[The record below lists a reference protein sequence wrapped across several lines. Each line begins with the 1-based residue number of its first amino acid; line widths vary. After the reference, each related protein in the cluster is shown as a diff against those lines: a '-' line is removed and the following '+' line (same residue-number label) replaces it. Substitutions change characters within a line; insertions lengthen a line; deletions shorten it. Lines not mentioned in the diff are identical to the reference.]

1 MLPML
6 LSFSA
11 VTTTISRYWRW
22 CVALLLAILWILLT
36 PTGAIAED
44 YTKEAL
50 INMDFSGRDLRGSE
64 FTKANLFHSNLS
76 HTNLQGVSFFGANM
90 ETANLEGA
98 DLRYATLDT
107 ARLTKANLTNAI
119 LEGAFAFNTNFDDAI
134 ITGADF
140 TDVELR
146 EDAQRKLC
154 KVASGT
160 NPVTGR
166 KTWETLHCE
175 DFAT

>member
-1 MLPML
+1 
-6 LSFSA
+6 
-11 VTTTISRYWRW
+11 
-22 CVALLLAILWILLT
+22 
-36 PTGAIAED
+36 
-44 YTKEAL
+44 
-50 INMDFSGRDLRGSE
+50 
-64 FTKANLFHSNLS
+64 
-76 HTNLQGVSFFGANM
+76 M

-154 KVASGT
+154 KVASGI

-175 DFAT
+175 DFVA

>member
-1 MLPML
+1 MMR
-6 LSFSA
+6 LSA
-11 VTTTISRYWRW
+11 IQDYYRYWRW
-22 CVALLLAILWILLT
+22 LAALLLAVFLILFT
-36 PTGAIAED
+36 PSGAIAED

-50 INMDFSGRDLRGSE
+50 INTDFSGRDLRDSQ

-76 HTNLQGVSFFGANM
+76 HTNLQGVSFFAANL
-90 ETANLEGA
+90 EGANLEGA

-119 LEGAFAFNTNFDDAI
+119 LEGAFAFNTKFDGAL

-140 TDVELR
+140 TDVDLR
-146 EDAQRKLC
+146 EDARRLLC
-154 KVASGT
+154 EVASGR

-166 KTWETLHCE
+166 ETRETLHCE
-175 DFAT
+175 DFEP